1 MVQFDPRP
9 RAQRCHIR
17 TIKPCLALP
26 TASRLAGADV
36 ARRLN

>member
-17 TIKPCLALP
+17 TIKPCLALR
-26 TASRLAGADV
+26 TVSHLGV
-36 ARRLN
+36 AMLPEG